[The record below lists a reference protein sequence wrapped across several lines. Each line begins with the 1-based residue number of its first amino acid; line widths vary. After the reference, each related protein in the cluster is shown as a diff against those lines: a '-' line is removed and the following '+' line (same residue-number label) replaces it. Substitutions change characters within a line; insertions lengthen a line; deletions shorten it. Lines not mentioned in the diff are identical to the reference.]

1 MISMQGVPSALVARN
16 ESWVRKQAQAM
27 MRHVPANVE
36 KADLIQVG
44 LIAVAQAA
52 LGFVWEGDHDS
63 DEAREAFLR
72 YARMRVKG
80 AMIDEMRQMDVIT
93 REQRRKIKVIQ
104 IARER
109 WRVAHGIEP
118 GLAQLA
124 SVCKM
129 DVDEISLLDQLAHA
143 SRSQSMSSDDED
155 HESLDHKLPATEKDE
170 VEARV
175 DTAIVLRRLEEFFA
189 KLPARERDVID
200 AYLGVGLSPVELA
213 ASLQVTP
220 SRVSQIFTGLLQRLA
235 VHFGTGPDH
244 RATDRPAPGAAVDMD
259 QLVSQRERAL
269 HDAAGAAGGSWAE
282 LLQDV
287 LVPQAA
293 RFGDSGGRM
302 DVTSGTRWG

>member
-1 MISMQGVPSALVARN
+1 
-16 ESWVRKQAQAM
+16 M

-63 DEAREAFLR
+63 DDAREAFLR

-80 AMIDEMRQMDVIT
+80 AMLDEMRQMDVIS
-93 REQRRKIKVIQ
+93 REQRRKIKVVQ

-109 WRVAHGIEP
+109 WRAANGVEP
-118 GLAQLA
+118 GLVQLGA
-124 SVCKM
+124 VCRM
-129 DVDEISLLDQLAHA
+129 DIDEISSLDQLAYT
-143 SRSQSMSSDDED
+143 SRNQSMSSGDED
-155 HESLDHKLPATEKDE
+155 DDFPDHKLPATGKDE

-189 KLPARERDVID
+189 KLPAREREVID
-200 AYLGVGLSPVELA
+200 SYLGIGLSPVELA

-220 SRVSQIFTGLLQRLA
+220 SRVSQIYTGLLQRLA
-235 VHFGTGPDH
+235 RHFGTDTVH
-244 RATDRPAPGAAVDMD
+244 RATDRPAPGDAVDMD
-259 QLVSQRERAL
+259 HLVAQRELAL
-269 HDAAGAAGGSWAE
+269 HEAAGATGGSWAE

-287 LVPQAA
+287 LVPPAA
-293 RFGDSGGRM
+293 RFGDTTGSGRM
-302 DVTSGTRWG
+302 DVPPGTRWG